1 MINVHNLSLSFGTR
15 VLFNEVAFTFSDTQK
30 IGLVGL
36 NGSGKS
42 TLLKIIAR
50 QAQPDGGRIALA
62 NNKKLAYMP
71 QEVVLQSDKSILQET
86 FSSNKKIYKYQ
97 QEVEQLEPIINELQD
112 KADQKIIDRYI
123 AAQEQ
128 LIELDADK
136 ALAQTKKILMGLGFP
151 EKEFDQP
158 VDNLSVGWK
167 MRIVLAKLLLQK
179 ADFYLFDE
187 PTNHLDIVAKD
198 WFISFLKE
206 AKFGFMIVC
215 HERFVLDQ
223 LCDYIFELEN
233 GNGSM
238 YNCNYSE
245 YEKQKET
252 KLQLLYAAHK
262 TQQKM
267 IKQKMKTIDRFRSKS
282 SKAKMAQSMLKQVK
296 KIERIELP
304 PDPRKVAVVFETPP
318 RPGRIVLKV
327 ENVGHRFGDK
337 QVFENVSFI
346 IERGQK
352 IAVIAANGVGKT
364 TLFNLIVGK
373 LPLQQG
379 TIELGYNAKPAIFDQ
394 DQTKSLDLEQSVLD
408 NVLHHASEKT
418 EIQVRKMLG
427 SFLFSN
433 DAAKKKAK
441 VLSGGEKNR
450 VGMAKTLLQNANIL
464 LLDEPTNH
472 LDIPSKEIL
481 LRALQNYPGTM
492 LFVSHDHDFIN
503 HLATHILELTKDGCI
518 LHEGNYQDYLY
529 AKKHRQANNPA
540 MPAEAFSEGRK
551 LVEENKTKDNHQS
564 HKESRKLE
572 QKINKLEKEI
582 AKIEQ
587 QFFGLEYGTDAFNN
601 AQKKLQESKKFLEQN
616 LALWEELQ
624 NKL

>member
-1 MINVHNLSLSFGTR
+1 MINAHNVSLSFGSR
-15 VLFNEVAFTFSDTQK
+15 VLFNEIAFTISDSQK

-86 FSSNKKIYKYQ
+86 FSANKEIYKYQ

-123 AAQEQ
+123 TAQEQ
-128 LIELDADK
+128 LIELNANK

-151 EKEFDQP
+151 EKEFAQP

-262 TQQKM
+262 NQQKM
-267 IKQKMKTIDRFRSKS
+267 IKDKMKTIDRFRSKS

-296 KIERIELP
+296 KIEKIELP
-304 PDPRKVAVVFETPP
+304 PDPKKVAVVFETPA

-337 QVFENVSFI
+337 QIFQDVSFI

-352 IAVIAANGVGKT
+352 IAVVAANGVGKT
-364 TLFNLIVGK
+364 TLFNVIVGK

-379 TIELGYNAKPAIFDQ
+379 TSELGYNAKPAIFDQ
-394 DQTKSLDLEQSVLD
+394 DQTKSLNLEQSVLD
-408 NVLHHASEKT
+408 NVLQHASEKT

-529 AKKHRQANNPA
+529 AKKYLHSNSIQTNQ
-540 MPAEAFSEGRK
+540 K
-551 LVEENKTKDNHQS
+551 QIQKNKTEKKDTDQSS

-582 AKIEQ
+582 SKIEQ
-587 QFFGLEYGTDAFNN
+587 QFLALEYGTDAFNN
-601 AQKKLQESKKFLEQN
+601 AQKKLQESKKLLKQN
-616 LALWEELQ
+616 LALWEKLQ
-624 NKL
+624 SKL